1 MFVMYMH
8 HPTVSLIDLPEI
20 QSLKTC
26 LFLLKQ
32 QKVAENASS
41 HYNTCIHQEQNVC
54 THKTRTTHT
63 ILHIATFHVRWVC
76 KIQSPIYM

>member
-41 HYNTCIHQEQNVC
+41 HYNTVTTIHVYTKNKMHIHTKQEQ
-54 THKTRTTHT
+54 
-63 ILHIATFHVRWVC
+63 HIPFY
-76 KIQSPIYM
+76 I